1 MTRNQAVASTS
12 AKDQEEVTAD
22 AMELLA
28 LQRVLAAALAR
39 DSAGPSAGKAERHG
53 SGGAKGSAA
62 SINLEVLEVAVVLET
77 GIDQFAAE
85 AVRILNLDRR
95 PRTVF
100 SVIVAIPDWHR
111 ALVAAGQP
119 LARHLR
125 GDLEKWL
132 RMTRRAVGLQRRDI
146 VLRSLCPD
154 HRGMSGP
161 LCAGEC
167 THTSCVQIAASR
179 KPTNLRQ
186 LGEQAAI
193 AESLAA
199 GPPRDGR
206 LSFGPTCAVACT
218 HLSCEWIRERRLVLP
233 DPPSPA
239 RRRRRRRPQPSASD
253 WVVRVGETVWESQS
267 AEPAF
272 TWSATAVIHCP
283 HCRRRWATVV
293 ERRLLARE
301 LATAGDDRST
311 VERMLA

>member
-1 MTRNQAVASTS
+1 MKTTAQAASN
-12 AKDQEEVTAD
+12 AAAEQEVVLAQ

-53 SGGAKGSAA
+53 SGGSKGSSA
-62 SINLEVLEVAVVLET
+62 SINLEVLEVAVILET
-77 GIDQFAAE
+77 GIEQFAAE
-85 AVRILNLDRR
+85 AVRILNLERR
-95 PRTVF
+95 PRSVY

-111 ALVAAGQP
+111 ALAAAGQP

-125 GDLEKWL
+125 ADLDRWL

-146 VLRSLCPD
+146 VLRSLCPE
-154 HRGMSGP
+154 HRGIPGP
-161 LCAGEC
+161 ICEEC
-167 THTSCVQIAASR
+167 THTSCTRIGASR

-186 LGEQAAI
+186 IGEHAAI

-199 GPPRDGR
+199 GPPSDGR

-218 HLSCEWIRERRLVLP
+218 HLSCEWIRDRRLVLP

-239 RRRRRRRPQPSASD
+239 RRRRRRRPQPAASD
-253 WVVRVGETVWESQS
+253 WVMRGSEAMWQSQS
-267 AEPAF
+267 TEPAF
-272 TWSATAVIHCP
+272 TWSAAAVIYCP
-283 HCRRRWATVV
+283 HCRRRWSTVV

-301 LATAGDDRST
+301 LAAAGGDRST